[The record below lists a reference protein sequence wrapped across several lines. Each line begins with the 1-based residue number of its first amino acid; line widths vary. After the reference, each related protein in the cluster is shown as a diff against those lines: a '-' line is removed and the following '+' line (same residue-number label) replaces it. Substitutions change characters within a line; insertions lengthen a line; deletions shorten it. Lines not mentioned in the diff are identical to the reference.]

1 MLLPHVLHLLC
12 RCLYNCLGY
21 RNAECFRRIKV
32 LRGSDSIQ
40 YCYLNAGAKE
50 RIAIIGP
57 NESGKQIA
65 DQDLAWQNLVLSKN
79 SITEQLLI

>member
-1 MLLPHVLHLLC
+1 MLSV
-12 RCLYNCLGY
+12 
-21 RNAECFRRIKV
+21 
-32 LRGSDSIQ
+32 SDISKSYGDQ
-40 YCYLNAGAKE
+40 TLFSTVTFNAGAKE